1 MKKSNPESTPFIAFY
16 LRRPSC
22 IYTASQLSA
31 PPETAKG
38 GAHMDS
44 AFLNF
49 LYNSYNNKNKPNV
62 LRITKKFELLF
73 PNGWVAGYVRY
84 GIAIV
89 RRRRNRVTNE

>member
-44 AFLNF
+44 AFLTF
-49 LYNSYNNKNKPNV
+49 YIIHIIIKIIQTSYE
-62 LRITKKFELLF
+62 LRRSS
-73 PNGWVAGYVRY
+73 NYYSQMAGWLD
-84 GIAIV
+84 
-89 RRRRNRVTNE
+89 T